1 MAKTQYTPA
10 IVLPSDI
17 GPYRIHE
24 RLGAGGMGEV
34 YRAYDRRLE
43 RWVAIK
49 VVRPDD
55 GEDPAHHA
63 AALERFRREARA
75 AAGVS
80 HPGVVQIHD
89 ILEREEGD
97 CIVMELVEGETLA
110 RLIRRGR
117 LPLGRTLAIGR
128 EIAEGLAAAHAKGV
142 IHRDLKAENVMITA
156 DGHAKILDFGLAKRL
171 GSQIQDATLSGHG
184 KILGTSHAMSPE
196 QAQGLAVDHRSDLFS
211 FGSLLY
217 ELATGQAPF
226 RREALAQ
233 TLTWVCTRNP
243 MPAHQVSPEVPQLL
257 SELIDHLL
265 EKDPER
271 RPESAGQVAEVLR
284 HLERH
289 LGPADDQGGASV
301 HSGRLTGS
309 PGDATTPSGEG
320 TVPTLLALPR
330 PAYGTSRTGASA
342 AGEAGGSVLPAW
354 TGHTGPAVA
363 RKRWPRW
370 LLAAAVLA
378 VAVVAG
384 SVFLVRADGDSV
396 YVAVPAPTV
405 TADDDVAS
413 KGLLPSAVRVALL
426 QELLSL
432 EGVTALAPDQ
442 VDAVQGASVEIAR
455 VLAADEVINATLDC
469 HGASCRATLGRI
481 RGSDGALLWTQVFE
495 VPSDDLLR
503 LSRTVGDRIRRAYGD
518 RPLRQE
524 ADRLAVDSVDYE
536 RFLQI
541 RDAFR
546 TRLEG
551 ADLEEL
557 LERIAAVRRSS
568 PGFIA
573 AYLLEANIASARFIE
588 ESRDEGDLDR
598 AFDAIEEARR
608 LAPDDPEPLF
618 VMVDTALVAGR
629 LEMAD
634 DALRTLDTLDAGE
647 AEVDARRAALLERR
661 GRPEEA
667 LSLMR
672 AVVAERP
679 SELFLSRLATIELHQ
694 GEVASARRHLDE
706 LLKRAPESFYGRYLL
721 AQLELVNG
729 SPARAAELYEELLRR
744 SPGSPVRGNLGVAYM
759 LQGRYDLAADSF
771 RTVLEGDPRSPF
783 TTLNLADAE
792 LLAGNSERAE
802 ALYGQ
807 VLELTAADPAQSE
820 WQILS
825 VRAQALAHLGRETD
839 AVAAVQRALQMAP
852 ENAQAVFEAA
862 VVYALVGERRSALV
876 NARRALHL
884 GFEPVW
890 FKFPWFDGIRGDP
903 ELKNLLEA
911 SPHD

>member
-55 GEDPAHHA
+55 GEDPDHHA

-75 AAGVS
+75 VAGVS
-80 HPGVVQIHD
+80 HPGVVQVHD

-110 RLIRRGR
+110 RMIRRGR
-117 LPLGRTLAIGR
+117 LPLARTLAIGR

-171 GSQIQDATLSGHG
+171 GPKIQDATLSGHG

-196 QAQGLAVDHRSDLFS
+196 QAQGLTVDHRSDLFS

-243 MPAHQVSPEVPQLL
+243 TPAHQVSPEVPQLL

-289 LGPADDQGGASV
+289 LGPGDDQGGAPV

-309 PGDATTPSGEG
+309 PGDAVPSGEG

-330 PAYGTSRTGASA
+330 PAYGTSRTG
-342 AGEAGGSVLPAW
+342 GSVLPAW

-363 RKRWPRW
+363 RGRWPRW
-370 LLAAAVLA
+370 LLAAALVA

-384 SVFLVRADGDSV
+384 SVFLARADADSV

-405 TADDDVAS
+405 TADDGVPA

-442 VDAVQGASVEIAR
+442 VDAVHGASVEIAR

-469 HGASCRATLGRI
+469 HGTSCRATLGRI

-503 LSRTVGDRIRRAYGD
+503 LSLTVGDRIRRAYGD

-524 ADRLAVDSVDYE
+524 EDRLAVDSANYE

-541 RDAFR
+541 RDTFR

-573 AYLLEANIASARFIE
+573 AYLLEANVASARFIE
-588 ESRDEGDLDR
+588 ESRDERDLQR
-598 AFDAIEEARR
+598 AFDAIGEARR
-608 LAPDDPEPLF
+608 LAPEDPEPLF
-618 VMVDTALVAGR
+618 VLVDTALVAGR
-629 LEMAD
+629 LEVAD

-647 AEVDARRAALLERR
+647 AEVNARRAALLERR

-667 LSLMR
+667 LTLMR
-672 AVVAERP
+672 SVVAERP

-694 GEVASARRHLDE
+694 GKVAAARKHLDE
-706 LLKRAPESFYGRYLL
+706 LLKRAPDSFYGRYLL
-721 AQLELVNG
+721 GQLELVNG

-744 SPGSPVRGNLGVAYM
+744 SPGSPVRSNLGVAYM

-771 RTVLEGDPRSPF
+771 RTVLEGDPRSPY

-792 LLAGNSERAE
+792 LLAGHTERAD
-802 ALYGQ
+802 ALYRQ
-807 VLELTAADPAQSE
+807 VLELTASDPAQSE

-839 AVAAVQRALQMAP
+839 AVVSIQRALQMAP
-852 ENAQAVFEAA
+852 ENAQTAFEAA

-876 NARRALHL
+876 NARRALQL
-884 GFEPVW
+884 GFEPFW
-890 FKFPWFDGIRGDP
+890 FQFPWFDGIRGAP
-903 ELKNLLEA
+903 ELRSLLGS
-911 SPHD
+911 SPRS